1 MVIFTVFSRTLAL
14 ASFYDARQGTIKTDF
29 NATKKILMTVGTDRA
44 IKVNFAI
51 AFVVIDSLCIDL
63 DMGSVIILL
72 KKTQLT

>member
-1 MVIFTVFSRTLAL
+1 
-14 ASFYDARQGTIKTDF
+14 
-29 NATKKILMTVGTDRA
+29 MTVGTDRA

-63 DMGSVIILL
+63 EMGSVIILL